1 MSKDG
6 LTNKHLQII
15 REGIIM
21 LECDSCSLVKE
32 CQRSDNTFCSDI
44 GNWLR
49 KQEEGNN

>member
-1 MSKDG
+1 MRKDG
-6 LTNKHLQII
+6 LTNNHFQII

-21 LECDSCSLVKE
+21 LECCSCYMVKE

-49 KQEEGNN
+49 KQEEE

>member
-44 GNWLR
+44 GEWLKIR
-49 KQEEGNN
+49 MELNN